1 MPGSPITPM
10 PASLETLFWDIVTPR
25 PVRPHDYQK
34 QPSQE
39 VSMQFIRTL
48 SAFLLAAGL
57 FLAAGADAKLVKLE
71 ISKREIVADGMPFGD
86 AGPYEKLTGRAW
98 FEVDPT
104 QERNKAV
111 FDIDR
116 APLNA
121 KGRVEFSADMVIL
134 KPVEMALGAKTLFFE
149 VNNRGRKISFGR
161 MQDTAADA
169 NMNDPVAPRDFGN
182 GFLMKRGYVIAWV
195 GWGADI
201 APGDNRL
208 TVDFPVALENGRPV
222 TERILTEF
230 SDRNFNGGKPWSLPL
245 SGGAAFKS
253 FPAVATDKAQ
263 AQAELY
269 MLPSDS
275 PKPSS
280 PDIPRG
286 ESVAQDQWAFADC
299 PDGWP
304 GKPST
309 SHICLKEGF
318 RNDRNYHLLYRAT
331 DSPVMGLGY
340 VTTRD
345 FVSFL
350 RNDARDA
357 AGNANP
363 VFGLKTVLCQGISSS
378 GMYLRDFLYQGF
390 NVDEQERQVCQGMHI
405 HVAGVQKL
413 YLNYRFAQPNP
424 FTQQHRERYV
434 PDTNFPRQYAVRI
447 NPFNKVPD
455 GILKRPTTDPKII
468 HTDTSN
474 EYWQFRASLT
484 GASEGGSMDFNES
497 SKVRRYLL
505 SSLQHGGFKPD
516 APNHG
521 IGDKQCEQLTNTTH
535 PGPLLRALVV
545 DLDEWVRKNVEPP
558 EMRVPRISDHTLV
571 APADVS
577 LPKIPGVTFEGL
589 YNGSGDRDF
598 GPRVRNNSGVIDL
611 LIPQTKAT
619 HKVLVPQVDRVG
631 NDVAGIRHPYVD
643 VPVATLLG
651 WNTRTKDFGGP
662 DLCDLLGSSIPLP
675 KTRADAQAGADP
687 RPSLEELYGS
697 HDGYVEKITAAAK
710 KLQSE
715 RLMLQDDVDMI
726 VREAQA
732 SDVLR

>member
-1 MPGSPITPM
+1 MLS
-10 PASLETLFWDIVTPR
+10 
-25 PVRPHDYQK
+25 VR
-34 QPSQE
+34 
-39 VSMQFIRTL
+39 
-48 SAFLLAAGL
+48 AFSVLLLATA
-57 FLAAGADAKLVKLE
+57 FMLAAEAEAKLVKLE
-71 ISKREIVADGMPFGD
+71 VTKREVVADGMPFGN

-104 QERNKAV
+104 LDRNKTV

-134 KPVEMALGAKTLFFE
+134 KPVDRALGAKTLFFE

-161 MQDTAADA
+161 MHDSASDA
-169 NMNDPVAPRDFGN
+169 NMNDPMAPRDFGN

-208 TVDFPVALENGRPV
+208 TVNFPIALENGQPV

-230 SDRNFNGGKPWSLPL
+230 SDRNFNGGKPSSLPL
-245 SGGAAFKS
+245 SGSPAFKS
-253 FPAVATDKAQ
+253 FSAVSADKKQ

-269 MLPSDS
+269 LLSSDS
-275 PKPSS
+275 PQPSA

-286 ESVAQDQWAFADC
+286 EAVPDDQWAFADC

-309 SHICLKEGF
+309 GHICLKDGF
-318 RNDRNYHLLYRAT
+318 RSDRNYHLIYRAT

-350 RNDARDA
+350 KNDEKDTS
-357 AGNANP
+357 GNANP
-363 VFGLKTVLCQGISSS
+363 VYGIKTTLCQGISSS
-378 GMYLRDFLYQGF
+378 GMYLRDYLYQGF
-390 NVDEQERQVCQGMHI
+390 NVDEQERQVCEGMHI
-405 HVAGVQKL
+405 HIAGAQKL

-447 NPFNKVPD
+447 NPSTRVPD

-484 GASEGGSMDFNES
+484 GASEGGTMDFNES

-505 SSLQHGGFKPD
+505 SSQQHGGFKPD

-521 IGDKQCEQLTNTTH
+521 IADRQCEQLTNATH

-545 DLDEWVRKNVEPP
+545 VLDDWVKKNVAPP
-558 EMRVPRISDHTLV
+558 EMRVPKIADRTLV
-571 APADVS
+571 APADLK
-577 LPKIPGVTFEGL
+577 LPRIPGLTYAGL

-598 GPRVRNNSGVIDL
+598 GPRVIGNAGVIDL
-611 LIPQTKAT
+611 LIPQIRAA
-619 HKVLVPQVDRVG
+619 HKILVPQVDAIG
-631 NDVAGIRHPYVD
+631 NDIAGIRHPFVE

-651 WNTRTKDFGGP
+651 WNTRTKEFGGP
-662 DLCDLLGSSIPLP
+662 DLCDLLGSTIALL
-675 KTRADAQAGADP
+675 KTRADAQAKGDP

-697 HDGYVEKITAAAK
+697 HEAYVAKVAEAAK
-710 KLQSE
+710 KLQAE
-715 RLMLQDDVDMI
+715 RLMLPEDVDM
-726 VREAQA
+726 VVGEADA
-732 SDVLR
+732 SAILR

>member
-1 MPGSPITPM
+1 MQYIR
-10 PASLETLFWDIVTPR
+10 ALSLLLLVATSVLAVDAEARL
-25 PVRPHDYQK
+25 VR
-34 QPSQE
+34 
-39 VSMQFIRTL
+39 
-48 SAFLLAAGL
+48 
-57 FLAAGADAKLVKLE
+57 LE
-71 ISKREIVADGMPFGD
+71 IQKREVVADGMAFAG

-104 QERNKAV
+104 LPRNKAV

-116 APLNA
+116 AALNA
-121 KGRVEFSADMVIL
+121 NGRVEFSADMVIL
-134 KPVEMALGAKTLFFE
+134 KPVDMALGAQTLFFE

-161 MQDTAADA
+161 MHDTASDA
-169 NMNDPVAPRDFGN
+169 NMNDPMAPRDFGN

-208 TVDFPVALENGRPV
+208 TVNFPIALENGEPV
-222 TERILTEF
+222 TQRILTEF
-230 SDRNFNGGKPWSLPL
+230 SDRNFNGGKPTTLPL

-253 FPAVATDKAQ
+253 FAAVSADKKL

-269 MLPSDS
+269 VLQSDS
-275 PKPSS
+275 PRPSA

-286 ESVAQDQWAFADC
+286 EAVPDDQWAFADC

-304 GKPST
+304 GQPST
-309 SHICLKEGF
+309 DHICLKDGF
-318 RNDRNYHLLYRAT
+318 RNDRNYHLIYRAT
-331 DSPVMGLGY
+331 GSPVMGLGY

-350 RNDARDA
+350 KNDEKDA

-363 VFGLKTVLCQGISSS
+363 VFGIKTALCQGISSS

-447 NPFNKVPD
+447 NPFTRVPD
-455 GILKRPTTDPKII
+455 GILKRPMTDPKII
-468 HTDTSN
+468 HSDTSN

-484 GASEGGSMDFNES
+484 GASEGATMDFNES

-521 IGDKQCEQLTNTTH
+521 IADKQCEQLTNATH

-545 DLDEWVRKNVEPP
+545 ALDDWVKKNVAPP
-558 EMRVPRISDHTLV
+558 ESRVPKIADKTLV
-571 APADVS
+571 APVDLK
-577 LPKIPGVTFEGL
+577 LPKIPGLTYEAL

-598 GPRVRNNSGVIDL
+598 GPRVTGNSGVVDL
-611 LIPQTKAT
+611 LIPKTLAT
-619 HKVLVPQVDRVG
+619 HKILVPQVDAVG
-631 NDVAGIRHPYVD
+631 NDIAGIRHPFVEA
-643 VPVATLLG
+643 PVATLLG
-651 WNTRTKDFGGP
+651 WNTRTKDYGGP
-662 DLCDLLGSSIPLP
+662 DLCDLLGSTVPLSR
-675 KTRADAQAGADP
+675 TRADAQSRNDS

-697 HDGYVEKITAAAK
+697 HDGYVRKIAEAAE
-710 KLQSE
+710 KLQAQ
-715 RLMLQDDVDMI
+715 RLMLPEDVDMV
-726 VREAQA
+726 VREAEG

>member
-1 MPGSPITPM
+1 MHH
-10 PASLETLFWDIVTPR
+10 
-25 PVRPHDYQK
+25 VRA
-34 QPSQE
+34 
-39 VSMQFIRTL
+39 F
-48 SAFLLAAGL
+48 SALLLAAAL
-57 FLAAGADAKLVKLE
+57 MLAVNAQAKLVKLE
-71 ISKREIVADGMPFGD
+71 IAKREVIADGMSFGE

-98 FEVDPT
+98 FEVDPIL
-104 QERNKAV
+104 ERNKAV

-161 MQDTAADA
+161 MHDTASDA
-169 NMNDPVAPRDFGN
+169 NMNDPVAVRDFGN

-208 TVDFPVALENGRPV
+208 TVNFPIALENGRAV

-230 SDRNFNGGKPWSLPL
+230 SDRNFNGGKPLSLPL
-245 SGGAAFKS
+245 SGGPAFKS
-253 FPAVATDKAQ
+253 FPAVSADKKQ
-263 AQAELY
+263 AQADLY
-269 MLPSDS
+269 ILSSDS
-275 PKPSS
+275 PNPSG

-286 ESVAQDQWAFADC
+286 EAVPDDQWAFADC

-309 SHICLKEGF
+309 VHICLKDGF
-318 RNDRNYHLLYRAT
+318 RNDRNYHLIYRAT

-350 RNDARDA
+350 RNDEKDA

-363 VFGLKTVLCQGISSS
+363 VFGIKTTLCQGISSS
-378 GMYLRDFLYQGF
+378 GMYLRDYLYQGF
-390 NVDEQERQVCQGMHI
+390 NVDEQERQVCEGMHI

-413 YLNYRFAQPNP
+413 FLNYRFAQPNP

-447 NPFNKVPD
+447 NPFTRTPD
-455 GILKRPTTDPKII
+455 GILKRPKSDPKII

-484 GASEGGSMDFNES
+484 GASEGGTMDFNES

-521 IGDKQCEQLTNTTH
+521 IADKQCEQLTNATH

-545 DLDEWVRKNVEPP
+545 VLDDWVRTNVAPP
-558 EMRVPRISDHTLV
+558 EARVPRIADRTLV
-571 APADVS
+571 APADLK
-577 LPKIPGVTFEGL
+577 LPKIPGLTFAGL

-598 GPRVRNNSGVIDL
+598 GPRVNGNSGVIDL
-611 LIPQTKAT
+611 LVPQTKAV
-619 HKVLVPQVDRVG
+619 HKILVPQVDAIG
-631 NDVAGIRHPYVD
+631 NDMAGIRHPFVD

-651 WNTRTKDFGGP
+651 WNTRTKEFGGP
-662 DLCDLLGSSIPLP
+662 DLCDLLGSTIALP
-675 KTRADAQAGADP
+675 RTRADAQAKGDP

-697 HDGYVEKITAAAK
+697 HDAYVAKVADAAK

-715 RLMLQDDVDMI
+715 RLMLPEDVDMV
-726 VREAQA
+726 VRDAEA
-732 SDVLR
+732 SDILR

>member
-1 MPGSPITPM
+1 MPH
-10 PASLETLFWDIVTPR
+10 
-25 PVRPHDYQK
+25 VRA
-34 QPSQE
+34 
-39 VSMQFIRTL
+39 L
-48 SAFLLAAGL
+48 SALLLAVVL
-57 FLAAGADAKLVKLE
+57 TLAIDAEAKLVKLE
-71 ISKREIVADGMPFGD
+71 ITKREVVAGGVSFGE
-86 AGPYEKLTGRAW
+86 AGPYEKLSGRAW

-104 QERNKAV
+104 LERNKVV

-116 APLNA
+116 APLNSA
-121 KGRVEFSADMVIL
+121 GKVEFSADMVIL
-134 KPVEMALGAKTLFFE
+134 RPINLALGAKTLFFA
-149 VNNRGRKISFGR
+149 VNNRGRKIAFGR
-161 MQDTAADA
+161 MHDTAADA
-169 NMNDPVAPRDFGN
+169 SMNDPMALHDFGN

-208 TVDFPVALENGRPV
+208 TVNFPIAQEHGQPV

-230 SDRNFNGGKPWSLPL
+230 SDRNFNGGKPFSLPL
-245 SGGAAFKS
+245 SGAPAFKS
-253 FPAVATDKAQ
+253 FPAVSSDKIQ

-269 MLPSDS
+269 VLSSDS
-275 PKPSS
+275 PRPSS

-286 ESVAQDQWAFADC
+286 EALPDDQWALADC

-309 SHICLKEGF
+309 GHLCLKEGF
-318 RNDRNYHLLYRAT
+318 RNDRNYHLIYRAT

-350 RNDARDA
+350 KNDQTDA
-357 AGNANP
+357 KGNANP
-363 VFGLKTVLCQGISSS
+363 VYGIKTTLCQGISSS

-390 NVDEQERQVCQGMHI
+390 NVDEQERQVCAGMHI
-405 HVAGVQKL
+405 HIAGVQKL

-447 NPFNKVPD
+447 NPLNKVPD
-455 GILKRPTTDPKII
+455 GILKRPRTDPKIL

-505 SSLQHGGFKPD
+505 SSQQHGGFKSD

-521 IGDKQCEQLTNTTH
+521 IADKQCEQLTIATH

-545 DLDEWVRKNVEPP
+545 ALDDWVTKNVAPP
-558 EMRVPRISDHTLV
+558 ETRVPKIADGTLV
-571 APADVS
+571 APADLK
-577 LPKIPGVTFEGL
+577 LPKIPGLTFEGL

-598 GPRVRNNSGVIDL
+598 GPRVTGNSGVVDL
-611 LIPQTKAT
+611 LIPHTKAV
-619 HKVLVPQVDRVG
+619 HKILVPQVDAIG
-631 NDVAGIRHPYVD
+631 NDIAGIRHPFVE

-651 WNTRTKDFGGP
+651 WNTRTREFGGP
-662 DLCDLLGSSIPLP
+662 DLCDLLGSTVPLP
-675 KTRADAQAGADP
+675 KTRADAQAKGDP

-697 HDGYVEKITAAAK
+697 HENYVAKVAAAAR
-710 KLQSE
+710 KLEAE
-715 RLMLQDDVDMI
+715 RLMLDEDVDMVI
-726 VREAQA
+726 RDAQA
-732 SDVLR
+732 SDILR

>member
-1 MPGSPITPM
+1 MPH
-10 PASLETLFWDIVTPR
+10 
-25 PVRPHDYQK
+25 VRA
-34 QPSQE
+34 
-39 VSMQFIRTL
+39 L
-48 SAFLLAAGL
+48 SALLLAVV
-57 FLAAGADAKLVKLE
+57 FTLAIDAEAKLVKLE
-71 ISKREIVADGMPFGD
+71 ITKREVVAGGVAFGD
-86 AGPYEKLTGRAW
+86 AGPYEKLSGRAW

-104 QERNKAV
+104 LERNKVV

-116 APLNA
+116 APLNSA
-121 KGRVEFSADMVIL
+121 GKVEFSADMVIL
-134 KPVEMALGAKTLFFE
+134 RPINLALGAKTLFFA
-149 VNNRGRKISFGR
+149 VNNRGRKIAFGR
-161 MQDTAADA
+161 MHDTAADA
-169 NMNDPVAPRDFGN
+169 SMNDPMALHDFGN

-208 TVDFPVALENGRPV
+208 TVNFPIAQEHGQPV

-230 SDRNFNGGKPWSLPL
+230 SDRNFNGGKPFSLPL
-245 SGGAAFKS
+245 SGAPAFKS
-253 FPAVATDKAQ
+253 FPAVSSDKKQ

-269 MLPSDS
+269 VLSSDS
-275 PKPSS
+275 PRPSS

-286 ESVAQDQWAFADC
+286 EAVPDDQWALADC

-309 SHICLKEGF
+309 GHLCLKEGF
-318 RNDRNYHLLYRAT
+318 RNDRNYHLIYRAT

-350 RNDARDA
+350 KNDQTDA
-357 AGNANP
+357 KGNANP
-363 VFGLKTVLCQGISSS
+363 VYGIKTTLCQGISSS

-390 NVDEQERQVCQGMHI
+390 NVDEQERQVCAGMHI
-405 HVAGVQKL
+405 HIAGVQKL

-447 NPFNKVPD
+447 NPLNKVPD
-455 GILKRPTTDPKII
+455 GILKRPRTDPKIL

-505 SSLQHGGFKPD
+505 SSQQHGGFKSD

-521 IGDKQCEQLTNTTH
+521 IADKQCEQLTNATH

-545 DLDEWVRKNVEPP
+545 ALDDWVTKNVAPP
-558 EMRVPRISDHTLV
+558 ETRVPKIADGTLV
-571 APADVS
+571 APADLK
-577 LPKIPGVTFEGL
+577 LPKIPGLTFEGL

-598 GPRVRNNSGVIDL
+598 GPRVTGNSGVVDL
-611 LIPQTKAT
+611 LIPHTKAV
-619 HKVLVPQVDRVG
+619 HKILVPQVDAIG
-631 NDVAGIRHPYVD
+631 NDIAGIRHPFVE

-651 WNTRTKDFGGP
+651 WNTRTREFGGP
-662 DLCDLLGSSIPLP
+662 DLCDLLGSTVPLP
-675 KTRADAQAGADP
+675 KTRADAQAKGDP

-697 HDGYVEKITAAAK
+697 HENYVAKVAAAAR
-710 KLQSE
+710 KLEAE
-715 RLMLQDDVDMI
+715 RLMLDADVDMVI
-726 VREAQA
+726 RDAQA
-732 SDVLR
+732 SDILR